1 MFEGRKN
8 VSTTGPFFRSLGC
21 FPWYRTAPTNLLTHI
36 LKNKR
41 KHLLYIPQ
49 KRTSGMWMLWM
60 HILNLY
66 LVSNF
71 NPSQNYKSIGD
82 HRPKFT
88 CQSRQNKTTNQTPS
102 CIFLDEYSTITRH
115 GRFFEMQQMSLGFY
129 GCDLGSG
136 PPKSCDPFVLV
147 VSAMFKNK
155 DFSLEIPQFAM
166 GNRHWNNRCIS
177 WYIIELSHIFQ
188 NHVKWE
194 KRFYQWWLLPGR
206 SQRLSVKVY
215 GQHPG
220 RFWNDGCWLAVPDT
234 FQNHQLTPKSGYKN
248 TVIIV

>member
-1 MFEGRKN
+1 
-8 VSTTGPFFRSLGC
+8 
-21 FPWYRTAPTNLLTHI
+21 
-36 LKNKR
+36 
-41 KHLLYIPQ
+41 
-49 KRTSGMWMLWM
+49 MWMLWM

-188 NHVKWE
+188 NREEILPMMAIAWSLPAPVGQSLRSASWSLLK
-194 KRFYQWWLLPGR
+194 WWLLVGR
-206 SQRLSVKVY
+206 PRYVSKSPTYTQK
-215 GQHPG
+215 
-220 RFWNDGCWLAVPDT
+220 WL
-234 FQNHQLTPKSGYKN
+234 
-248 TVIIV
+248 

>member
-1 MFEGRKN
+1 
-8 VSTTGPFFRSLGC
+8 
-21 FPWYRTAPTNLLTHI
+21 
-36 LKNKR
+36 
-41 KHLLYIPQ
+41 
-49 KRTSGMWMLWM
+49 M

-71 NPSQNYKSIGD
+71 NPSQNYKSIGGSSSQI
-82 HRPKFT
+82 HLPIKTKRNH
-88 CQSRQNKTTNQTPS
+88 QSNAS

-188 NHVKWE
+188 NHVKLTE
-194 KRFYQWWLLPGR
+194 RKRFYQWWLLPGR
-206 SQRLSVKVY
+206 WIPAPV
-215 GQHPG
+215 GQSLRSASWSLLKWWLLVG
-220 RFWNDGCWLAVPDT
+220 RPRYVSRGGET
-234 FQNHQLTPKSGYKN
+234 KR
-248 TVIIV
+248 